1 MVRAVIFD
9 MDGVLADSEQ
19 IICAAAIQMFAELGV
34 RVHRKDFLPFVG
46 AGENRY
52 IGGVAEKYGVDI
64 DLRSAKARTYAIYLD
79 LVPNQ
84 LSIFPGA
91 DALVLQCKAAG
102 LRIAIASSADRI
114 KIDANLDAM
123 GLPPARWDAL
133 VSGEELTRL
142 KPAPDIFLEAARRL
156 GVVPAEC
163 TVIED
168 AVNGVQAAKAAGMRC
183 VAVETS
189 FSKEELRQ
197 ADGVFSRIG
206 DIELTDIIGGID
218 VQ

>member
-1 MVRAVIFD
+1 MIKAVIFD

-19 IICAAAIQMFAELGV
+19 IICAAAMQMFAELGV
-34 RVHRKDFLPFVG
+34 KVHRKDFLPFVG

-52 IGGVAEKYGVDI
+52 IGGVAEKYGVAVDI
-64 DLRSAKARTYAIYLD
+64 PTAKARTYAIYLD
-79 LVPNQ
+79 LVPRQ
-84 LSIFPGA
+84 LAMFPGA

-102 LRIAIASSADRI
+102 LRIAVASSADRI
-114 KIDANLDAM
+114 KIDANLDAI
-123 GLPPARWDAL
+123 GLPPAQWDAL

-142 KPAPDIFLEAARRL
+142 KPAPDIFLEASRRL
-156 GVVPAEC
+156 GVSPMQC
-163 TVIED
+163 TVVED

-197 ADGVFSRIG
+197 ADCVCSRIG
-206 DIELTDIIGGID
+206 DIQLADVTGGAD
-218 VQ
+218 VR